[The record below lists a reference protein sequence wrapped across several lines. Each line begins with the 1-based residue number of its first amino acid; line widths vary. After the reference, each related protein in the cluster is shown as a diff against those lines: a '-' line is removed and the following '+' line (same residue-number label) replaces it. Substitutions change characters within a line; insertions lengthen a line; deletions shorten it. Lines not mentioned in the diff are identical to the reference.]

1 MSSQGFAISP
11 RSSWHHPLRRPKH
24 RPRSPHYQ
32 RDLESSGFGDGWGTD
47 GNWMGHVDIELLVKR
62 SVLYWCWFYSGCWHL
77 WIYVSVVDSCWQ
89 GNALWIINLPWYKK
103 LPRLLL
109 VMTQIQWQDSCWFG
123 FVFSRSFR
131 KQRQYDNTC
140 CAPRAI
146 RVQPDPKP
154 CANWVLFLWFLCTG
168 PPVTPGQKSKRFV
181 LPGDPKHHVW
191 HLQIWII
198 LNYHILSVFAQEGV
212 QQTKPL
218 LMDFGFEKSLNS
230 SQLLSVEVGSLLWF
244 HVHGRK
250 LWNCPLTSPWCS
262 MMYHLLK
269 MARTLAMTT

>member
-1 MSSQGFAISP
+1 MFVYITIIRPSHCVQGFAISP

-32 RDLESSGFGDGWGTD
+32 RDLESSGFGDGWGD
-47 GNWMGHVDIELLVKR
+47 GWELDGTCWHWMTLNCCWKDRFCIDVDFMLVVDICGFL
-62 SVLYWCWFYSGCWHL
+62 F
-77 WIYVSVVDSCWQ
+77 SVVDSCWQ

-109 VMTQIQWQDSCWFG
+109 VMTQIQWQFSCWFG

-168 PPVTPGQKSKRFV
+168 PPVTQGQKSKRFV
-181 LPGDPKHHVW
+181 LPGDPKHPVW
-191 HLQIWII
+191 HCLAPADM
-198 LNYHILSVFAQEGV
+198 NYIVLSYLISICP
-212 QQTKPL
+212 TKCAA
-218 LMDFGFEKSLNS
+218 N
-230 SQLLSVEVGSLLWF
+230 
-244 HVHGRK
+244 
-250 LWNCPLTSPWCS
+250 
-262 MMYHLLK
+262 
-269 MARTLAMTT
+269 

>member
-1 MSSQGFAISP
+1 MSSQSFLP
-11 RSSWHHPLRRPKH
+11 FLRGRPGTTPSAGQSTARGRHTTKETWKAVV
-24 RPRSPHYQ
+24 S
-32 RDLESSGFGDGWGTD
+32 ETD
-47 GNWMGHVDIELLVKR
+47 GGRMGIGWDMLTLNDIELLLKR
-62 SVLYWCWFYSGCWHL
+62 SVLYWCWFYAGCWHL
-77 WIYVSVVDSCWQ
+77 WISVSVVDSCWQ

-109 VMTQIQWQDSCWFG
+109 VMTQIQWQFSCWFG

-168 PPVTPGQKSKRFV
+168 PPVTQGQKSKRFV
-181 LPGDPKHHVW
+181 LPGDPKHPVW

-198 LNYHILSVFAQEGV
+198 LNYHILSVFAQPSV

-230 SQLLSVEVGSLLWF
+230 SQLWKLDLFFDSMSMVANFGTARSRL
-244 HVHGRK
+244 HGA
-250 LWNCPLTSPWCS
+250 PWCTIS
-262 MMYHLLK
+262 
-269 MARTLAMTT
+269 